1 MVNSRPPMGAAK
13 AVATPT
19 LQKGKAVTSPMSRGE
34 KGRGGEG
41 VRRGRGG
48 RGGEGTGKVR
58 ERTWEGH

>member
-1 MVNSRPPMGAAK
+1 MGAAK

-19 LQKGKAVTSPMSRGE
+19 LQKGKAVASPMSRGE

-48 RGGEGTGKVR
+48 REGGEEGTGKVR

>member
-1 MVNSRPPMGAAK
+1 MGAAK

-48 RGGEGTGKVR
+48 GEGVR
-58 ERTWEGH
+58 RGRG

>member
-1 MVNSRPPMGAAK
+1 MGAAK

-48 RGGEGTGKVR
+48 GEGGR
-58 ERTWEGH
+58 RGRG